1 MAWDTDKIKK
11 DLGIIANLNPMTR
24 LIKMLMERYRITEEE
39 AIDMIQRGG
48 QGPELEPSKPR
59 QMPEEELPRR
69 FPKDWPPEEL
79 KEWFK
84 PKDPKA
90 ERLPLNPN
98 DPMDIRR
105 LPRDIG
111 PSFDRKKYY
120 KDLNQGG
127 RVGYQTGGITTQT
140 TLPPEWIE
148 GLVKPYGAEL
158 LRQSGLPTVTTA
170 DAKQPGETDEQFATR
185 QALAQQFGI
194 TQAGMKELKPGVADM
209 DALQQAAYQQA
220 TATDFGLGAY
230 QPFVQRADTAAQAAA
245 GLTGTGAGDAS
256 TAGTIASY
264 MSPYQQQVID
274 ATMTEFDE
282 QAKMRENQRAAA
294 ALGVPGA
301 YGGGREGVQKAE
313 YEATSDRNR
322 AALLAQLSQQG
333 FQQASQARA
342 ADFARQQ
349 AVAQQASGLGALTQ
363 GAVSRQIAGLG
374 TLGATQQAQEQAKLD
389 ATRQFAQM
397 AVGEP
402 QQRLGTLGAGITPL
416 LGGTLG
422 TSTMAQAPQT
432 SPLGT
437 ALGIGSTLA
446 GIYGMMK

>member
-1 MAWDTDKIKK
+1 
-11 DLGIIANLNPMTR
+11 
-24 LIKMLMERYRITEEE
+24 MERYRITEEE

-120 KDLNQGG
+120 EDLNQGG

>member
-69 FPKDWPPEEL
+69 FPENWPPEEL

-342 ADFARQQ
+342 ADFTRQQ

-374 TLGATQQAQEQAKLD
+374 TLGATQQAQELAKLD

-422 TSTMAQAPQT
+422 TSNGT
-432 SPLGT
+432 S
-437 ALGIGSTLA
+437 SSN
-446 GIYGMMK
+446 

>member
-1 MAWDTDKIKK
+1 MP
-11 DLGIIANLNPMTR
+11 GIDYL
-24 LIKMLMERYRITEEE
+24 
-39 AIDMIQRGG
+39 
-48 QGPELEPSKPR
+48 
-59 QMPEEELPRR
+59 
-69 FPKDWPPEEL
+69 
-79 KEWFK
+79 
-84 PKDPKA
+84 
-90 ERLPLNPN
+90 
-98 DPMDIRR
+98 
-105 LPRDIG
+105 
-111 PSFDRKKYY
+111 RK
-120 KDLNQGG
+120 
-127 RVGYQTGGITTQT
+127 RYQTGGVTTQT

-209 DALQQAAYQQA
+209 DALQQAAYQA
-220 TATDFGLGAY
+220 PG
-230 QPFVQRADTAAQAAA
+230 
-245 GLTGTGAGDAS
+245 
-256 TAGTIASY
+256 SY

-274 ATMTEFDE
+274 ATMADYDAQAAKSRLGLGAQAVAGGAFGAGRHGIAEAEFD
-282 QAKMRENQRAAA
+282 ALSNRGRA
-294 ALGVPGA
+294 
-301 YGGGREGVQKAE
+301 
-313 YEATSDRNR
+313 SM
-322 AALLAQLSQQG
+322 LAQLRQQG
-333 FQQASQARA
+333 FQQGQQARA

-416 LGGTLG
+416 LGGAVG
-422 TSTMAQAPQT
+422 TTSMGTAQAPQT

>member
-1 MAWDTDKIKK
+1 MP
-11 DLGIIANLNPMTR
+11 GIDYL
-24 LIKMLMERYRITEEE
+24 
-39 AIDMIQRGG
+39 
-48 QGPELEPSKPR
+48 
-59 QMPEEELPRR
+59 
-69 FPKDWPPEEL
+69 
-79 KEWFK
+79 
-84 PKDPKA
+84 
-90 ERLPLNPN
+90 
-98 DPMDIRR
+98 
-105 LPRDIG
+105 
-111 PSFDRKKYY
+111 RK
-120 KDLNQGG
+120 
-127 RVGYQTGGITTQT
+127 RYQTGGVTTQT

-245 GLTGTGAGDAS
+245 GLTGPMTAAELTYKQKDPTTGQVTTVTPDIVAG
-256 TAGTIASY
+256 SY

-274 ATMTEFDE
+274 ATK
-282 QAKMRENQRAAA
+282 A
-294 ALGVPGA
+294 A
-301 YGGGREGVQKAE
+301 YGGGREGVQKAV
-313 YEATSDRNR
+313 YETESDRNR

-333 FQQASQARA
+333 FQQAQQAKA

-397 AVGEP
+397 AVQEP

-416 LGGTLG
+416 LGGAVG
-422 TSTMAQAPQT
+422 TTSMGTAQAPQT